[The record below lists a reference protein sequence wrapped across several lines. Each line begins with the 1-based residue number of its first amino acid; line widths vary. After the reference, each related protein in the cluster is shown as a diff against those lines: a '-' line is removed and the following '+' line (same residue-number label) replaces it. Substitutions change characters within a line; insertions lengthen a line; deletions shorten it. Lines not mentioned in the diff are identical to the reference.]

1 MRQKI
6 RTGLT
11 LCAAAVALSFTAS
24 ADTWNKKTVVTTNGQ
39 LEIPGG
45 VVLEPGKYVLKLADS
60 QSNRHIVQ
68 VFNEDEN
75 HIFATIL
82 AIPNYRQQV
91 TGDTVITTWETPSG
105 RPPAIRAWFYPG
117 DNFGQEFA
125 YPKQRAMEIS
135 RTSGETVPQ
144 LSSEVSEVNTE
155 ETERTEVAESRET
168 PIMEDHAESPSS
180 YAEDEAQ
187 KADEPELMAQARPQE
202 PPAEPQPATPAQEPA
217 PQPESRDELPQ
228 TASPAALMGMLGAV
242 SLGAAAAL
250 RAVNRRRR
258 YR

>member
-1 MRQKI
+1 M
-6 RTGLT
+6 LT
-11 LCAAAVALSFTAS
+11 FTAN
-24 ADTWNKKTVVTTNGQ
+24 ADTWNKKTIVTTNGQ

-75 HIFATIL
+75 HIYATIL

-91 TGDTVITTWETPSG
+91 TGDTVITTWETPAG
-105 RPPAIRAWFYPG
+105 QPPAIRAWFYPG

-135 RTSGETVPQ
+135 RISSETVPQ
-144 LSSEVSEVNTE
+144 LTSEVSEVTTEEVTTE

-180 YAEDEAQ
+180 YVEDEAER
-187 KADEPELMAQARPQE
+187 AEEPELMAQARPQE
-202 PPAEPQPATPAQEPA
+202 PPAEPQATPREQEMPA
-217 PQPESRDELPQ
+217 ADRDDELPQ

-250 RAVNRRRR
+250 RAANRRRR